1 MIKRLLSLAL
11 ALTASVT
18 VLTAQTSNNKKE
30 SLIFCDE
37 GGWQQDNGQLSFYNG
52 TTSTLTNAWFR
63 QVNGKKLGDTPN
75 DIIQINDTLLAI
87 CVNWSNIIQFIRPD
101 GTACGATE
109 DVPNN
114 RKMATDGRY
123 LYVTSYAHN
132 VGGQTFTKGC
142 VAKIDVAT
150 KRIVAVCE
158 VGWEPEG
165 VEYYKGNLYIAN
177 SGGYSFQEQ
186 HGYETT
192 VSVVKADDM
201 TFIKNI
207 ETGKKNLYGSTSLAG
222 NYMLINSAGD
232 YNASPAATVLLNLD
246 NEEVKTFDFPCT
258 YNTTDGTLFYI
269 IGASYSYSSGSSY
282 VVKTID
288 PRTATATDKI
298 YNDDITAK
306 IKSLQM
312 PYDIYISPYT
322 GNVYFTDS
330 RTYGSAGRIYGYT
343 KDGENVINELETYV
357 GPAHMVALPQA
368 GVPVATGIKTVK
380 QTNPKAADEHYY
392 DLSGRRVNRPT
403 HGIYI
408 YKGKKVVL

>member
-1 MIKRLLSLAL
+1 M
-11 ALTASVT
+11 
-18 VLTAQTSNNKKE
+18 
-30 SLIFCDE
+30 
-37 GGWQQDNGQLSFYNG
+37 
-52 TTSTLTNAWFR
+52 
-63 QVNGKKLGDTPN
+63 
-75 DIIQINDTLLAI
+75 
-87 CVNWSNIIQFIRPD
+87 
-101 GTACGATE
+101 
-109 DVPNN
+109 
-114 RKMATDGRY
+114 
-123 LYVTSYAHN
+123 
-132 VGGQTFTKGC
+132 
-142 VAKIDVAT
+142 
-150 KRIVAVCE
+150 CE

-232 YNASPAATVLLNLD
+232 FNSTPAATVLLNLD

-258 YNTTDGTLFYI
+258 YNTTDGSLFYLV
-269 IGASYSYSSGSSY
+269 GSSYSYSGGYSY

-288 PRTATATDKI
+288 PRTATVTDKI
-298 YNDDITAK
+298 YNDDITAI

-330 RTYGSAGRIYGYT
+330 RTYGTTGRIYGYT

-380 QTNPKAADEHYY
+380 QANPKASDEHYY